1 MKVALARVPLG
12 AGFVHAPGSAQ
23 RAWPRRDGVLLCASF
38 DGLTGYGE
46 ASALEGI
53 SVETAIDVEDALSS
67 LGDTLEVEEPAR
79 GERITLPRRLPPSAR
94 FGLETA
100 LLDLFSQ
107 RADVTLAAWLS
118 DAPARSVVT
127 QTLLDRL
134 EGLPA
139 FDQSAADGARAVKVK
154 LGRSH
159 RMREEIALL
168 RQLRERHPTC
178 VIRADANGTAVAP
191 ELLDTLVEVGCKLLE
206 DPCPL
211 ELLGERAWPLP
222 IALDEA
228 LYADPDGAMDAIDRG
243 HASAVVLKPSLIG
256 GLSRCLDLASE
267 ARRRGARVIVSHA
280 LESPFGMAASA
291 QLALAIGEGEI
302 HGLGRWSGLER
313 FVSIDTPIAVPE
325 WIGTA
330 HITLPS
336 IAGLG
341 IRP

>member
-1 MKVALARVPLG
+1 MKVAIARSPIG
-12 AGFVHAPGSAQ
+12 ANFVQAPGSAQ
-23 RAWPRRDGVLLCASF
+23 RAWPRRDGFLISARCE
-38 DGLTGYGE
+38 GLTGHGE
-46 ASALEGI
+46 ASALEGM
-53 SVETAIDVEDALSS
+53 SVETAIDVQDALAS
-67 LGDTLEVEEPAR
+67 LGDEIEVEEPAR
-79 GERITLPRRLPPSAR
+79 GEPLTLPRRLPPSAR

-100 LLDLFSQ
+100 LLDLISQ
-107 RADVTLAAWLS
+107 RAGVGLASWLRPV
-118 DAPARSVVT
+118 PAAFVAT

-134 EGLPA
+134 DGL
-139 FDQSAADGARAVKVK
+139 AALELTGAGAVKVK

-168 RQLRERHPTC
+168 RQLRDRHPAC

-191 ELLDTLVEVGCKLLE
+191 ELLHTLVEVGCVLLE

-211 ELLGERAWPLP
+211 ELLGGRAWPLP

-243 HASAVVLKPSLIG
+243 LASAVVLKPGLIG
-256 GLSRCLDLASE
+256 GLSRCIDLARE
-267 ARRRGARVIVSHA
+267 AERRGARVIVSHA
-280 LESPFGMAASA
+280 LESPVGLAAAA

-313 FVSIDTPIAVPE
+313 FSCGDAPIAVPDWVE
-325 WIGTA
+325 VGRIS
-330 HITLPS
+330 LSSEP
-336 IAGLG
+336 GLG